1 MTTSNLKHFAITVPA
16 TPLQHIPHHHIMG
29 HWTSITE
36 RTARRWHNT
45 FSPAKATLVNT
56 HTEKLDLAGHSTLP
70 LGICNFATAVL
81 FFFPAQNKQFTSN
94 ADVRR
99 FTNLTIYLNL
109 FRSFKA
115 TMRTKDKIS
124 SGYHKHVSVEL
135 QLKSWTCDYFWRFTE
150 TQKLAWKMC
159 KFLRELT
166 SWKVLCVFFLT
177 TPLRPKYIKK
187 TFYDATPIEQWK
199 SRKNCSLVLK
209 LNFLFR

>member
-1 MTTSNLKHFAITVPA
+1 MPTSNLKHFAITVHA
-16 TPLQHIPHHHIMG
+16 TPLQYIPHHHIMG

-70 LGICNFATAVL
+70 PGICNFATAVL

-99 FTNLTIYLNL
+99 FTNLTVYLNR

-115 TMRTKDKIS
+115 TMRTNDKIS
-124 SGYHKHVSVEL
+124 QTCKGRIAAKILNLWLFLEVHRNTKIG
-135 QLKSWTCDYFWRFTE
+135 LKNVQIS
-150 TQKLAWKMC
+150 
-159 KFLRELT
+159 
-166 SWKVLCVFFLT
+166 
-177 TPLRPKYIKK
+177 
-187 TFYDATPIEQWK
+187 
-199 SRKNCSLVLK
+199 
-209 LNFLFR
+209 